1 MVIVNQLKN
10 KLSKDKGTNDLEY
23 KLELT
28 QKEVDTLKD
37 VINVKDFEI
46 STLKEKI
53 KELKEEQ
60 EDLLKYP

>member
-10 KLSKDKGTNDLEY
+10 KLSKDKGVNDLEY

-46 STLKEKI
+46 STLKQKI
-53 KELKEEQ
+53 KELEEEQ

>member
-10 KLSKDKGTNDLEY
+10 KLSKGKGENDLEY

-46 STLKEKI
+46 SVLKEKI
-53 KELKEEQ
+53 KELEQEQ
-60 EDLLKYP
+60 EDLLQYP

>member
-53 KELKEEQ
+53 KELEKEQ

>member
-1 MVIVNQLKN
+1 MVANQLK
-10 KLSKDKGTNDLEY
+10 KLLSKDKGSKDLEY

-37 VINVKDFEI
+37 IINVKDYEI

-53 KELKEEQ
+53 KELEKEAQ
-60 EDLLKYP
+60 DMLKYP